1 MTVSPP
7 TLQEETVSPLNP
19 GSQYVASCSKYRINH
34 CCFYCIFVLGQ
45 RVRNRWQLAYMLL
58 RNPSLR
64 PLRWQAIQD
73 KLTTVSHNT
82 SPLLLEENQDT
93 ESPNKDEESGENVVM
108 VGDEQTTIS
117 LKESPPLR
125 LYGLELD
132 TLVPTQI
139 N

>member
-1 MTVSPP
+1 
-7 TLQEETVSPLNP
+7 
-19 GSQYVASCSKYRINH
+19 
-34 CCFYCIFVLGQ
+34 
-45 RVRNRWQLAYMLL
+45 MLL